1 MKKEQP
7 ATDQRALVFNNQV
20 QTKLRV
26 KEKKKVKEVFIKIFL
41 HLKLFKS
48 LYVIIMLVP
57 LVV

>member
-26 KEKKKVKEVFIKIFL
+26 KEKKKSERSVHKNISSSKI
-41 HLKLFKS
+41 
-48 LYVIIMLVP
+48 I
-57 LVV
+57 